1 MWTKVEDIFDIFFQ
15 LRNHIEIYLMNI
27 LKYKT
32 VVSMDLYH
40 TNHLWKF
47 HGNRVK
53 NKKLVYDLV
62 GKYYILSK
70 TGFKI
75 IFFKSIILAWK
86 LYKNEVCMFIIIY
99 LSIREQIYI
108 QKWYNNIKMTIIDS
122 K

>member
-40 TNHLWKF
+40 TNHLRKF

-75 IFFKSIILAWK
+75 IFFKSIILA
-86 LYKNEVCMFIIIY
+86 
-99 LSIREQIYI
+99 
-108 QKWYNNIKMTIIDS
+108 
-122 K
+122 